1 MLTER
6 QLQIS
11 PIVQESVMHNTKVR
25 PVPTATPG
33 HSPSAHS
40 QLTTRALSGSVQ
52 LWTPS
57 FYIIS
62 SATLIIN
69 GL

>member
-11 PIVQESVMHNTKVR
+11 PIVQESVMHNTKVG

-33 HSPSAHS
+33 HSP
-40 QLTTRALSGSVQ
+40 LTTRAISGSVQ

-62 SATLIIN
+62 SAMLIIE